1 VSQQPV
7 RTGVLVVLVAIGVV
21 ALLLLS
27 SRGRDDAGSAAVPAA
42 VATGGDVAP
51 LPAPSAR
58 PAPVEEL
65 AAEPMP
71 PVATGAAATG
81 SRLGRI
87 EVLVR
92 DEKRAPVGGYALR
105 AVTKGLG
112 SAPRQT
118 DASGQATWEDVA
130 PGTWTVGPDVLI
142 QLGDVGVQPTQVNTV
157 FTVLGDSEAVL
168 QVEAGATARHVLEV
182 VRRAHVVVRLS
193 EIPNEA
199 ELEELTLTHDF
210 EVQTRRLHSAIEGT
224 KGATEIAWTVA
235 PGESVLSARWA
246 ASSWSWSRPLL
257 LDLQPGETREV
268 ALVPLSVQVTWG
280 GRVVDTAGQ
289 PVGGVVTSI
298 TVRDRGLT
306 GHGHQ
311 ALLDVLAEKR
321 VSSADDGSWA
331 LSVPAGA
338 STLAVDTTDGRGRY
352 LAPYDV
358 DTELRD
364 PSRPIEIVVASA
376 CVVTAAIEAWPPKPP
391 TGGESPRWTL
401 RLRRQTGPFTWSNPR
416 EWQSRQLEGER
427 SFTFSPMAA
436 GRYELELSMAG
447 TLCAA
452 QHFDVAPGFREG
464 DRIRIALDF
473 SR

>member
-1 VSQQPV
+1 
-7 RTGVLVVLVAIGVV
+7 
-21 ALLLLS
+21 
-27 SRGRDDAGSAAVPAA
+27 
-42 VATGGDVAP
+42 
-51 LPAPSAR
+51 
-58 PAPVEEL
+58 
-65 AAEPMP
+65 
-71 PVATGAAATG
+71 
-81 SRLGRI
+81 
-87 EVLVR
+87 
-92 DEKRAPVGGYALR
+92 
-105 AVTKGLG
+105 
-112 SAPRQT
+112 
-118 DASGQATWEDVA
+118 
-130 PGTWTVGPDVLI
+130 
-142 QLGDVGVQPTQVNTV
+142 V

-447 TLCAA
+447 RCAQRSTSTSRPVSGKATASASHWTSRASGGAAREVYGCVARSALLSAAPAGPPLSTTPYWKYQVEPIAPPGQCAHERLIVPAGLVNSMKLMSGGTVASTPPLKGAGLLCFEMNSTASLLGFA
-452 QHFDVAPGFREG
+452 LLNFKVPGEPG
-464 DRIRIALDF
+464 SSVPVPT
-473 SR
+473 SRGTPFVPASP